1 MFNGISW
8 YHGRRPT
15 KELYQVI
22 KAMLKIG
29 INDHFWDEVLEIET
43 FKEMYWF
50 YFQQISRFLTVPV
63 PGPGVYQAYREP
75 LLPFP
80 LLSLP

>member
-1 MFNGISW
+1 
-8 YHGRRPT
+8 
-15 KELYQVI
+15 
-22 KAMLKIG
+22 MLKIG

-50 YFQQISRFLTVPV
+50 YFQQISRFLTVP
-63 PGPGVYQAYREP
+63 GPGVYQAYREP

-80 LLSLP
+80 FLSLP